1 MTAGVV
7 ASPRAD
13 DRVTTPFKGLTNFE
27 EADYRIFFGR
37 DRERRRIGATLLA
50 SRFTV
55 IYGASGVGKSSLLR
69 AGVVHDLRERALA
82 ELAERGPQSER
93 RGPRFIPLVFSDWR
107 DDPIPALEASIRAAA
122 ESLVHGSLP
131 EPFVGRKLD
140 ELVQSWNEAT
150 GATLVVV
157 LDQFE
162 EYLLSHGVERDEAE
176 DSFGSGLVRAVT
188 RRDLNIRFGISLRDD
203 AIAKL
208 SRYDGRIPRLLD
220 MMIPV
225 EHLDVL
231 SAEAAIRRPI
241 DRYNEGLGPDET
253 PFRIE
258 DELVA
263 TVLEQT
269 QIRGAG
275 TNGHGPSS
283 DGDGADPHRVE
294 PAFLQLVM
302 ERLWREETAA
312 GSGVLRLATLDRLHG
327 TNEIVHTHLTDAVE
341 ALTPK
346 QQDVA
351 ARIFQDL
358 VLPSRQKIPQL
369 PSDLV
374 EMNPGLDEDGVRS
387 VLEQLAKRRIVKS
400 VAPPPGTSE
409 SRYEIFHDKLAD
421 PILEWRAGYEAA
433 REAEEHAHKARR
445 RAKIF
450 AAAAAGSL
458 LIAAVCIALLVLAID
473 ATRTA
478 RTQKRLAQSETLVS
492 ESTNAVSSDPGR
504 AFALAVRALRKEATP
519 QAETALRTALSGLP
533 LRALQRYG
541 GQVYAAEYDADGN
554 RILGITRDD
563 AVLVDAR
570 TGRTLRTIG
579 RSKRIFETDTSA
591 DGSRVVTAGL
601 DNRLRVWDT
610 ASGAQLAVW
619 RQPQLNACVIDHSG
633 RRVAAMSWSQGRVWI
648 WTVGRKEPLKL
659 SLPAREASGALFS
672 SDGTQ
677 LLSWGNGGPAEVFDT
692 RNGSVLARLGKKYTG
707 SVSSADFTPD
717 GRFAALSGGAGG
729 RTADVWDTR
738 THRKLKRVLED
749 ADIAAVALSRNGA
762 LLATAAGR
770 AAHVWNVRT
779 GRRVSDLRGH
789 HDWVWGVEFSRDGKL
804 VATASADGTAGVWD
818 VSSGARVLTLR
829 GSLNAIN
836 TAVFSPDGRSL
847 ATAGADGTL
856 RIWNASSGRTFHSDR
871 GPLVDAV
878 FDPAGRRVLT
888 LDQDGRIL
896 VWNPEHPQFP
906 LRQLPHVSYGSINA
920 VRFSRDG
927 KLFVTANSD
936 STAVIRRTTTAAPVA
951 EATANTASVN
961 DAAFSPDGKRIV
973 TGADDG
979 WAAVFDSRDGKLV
992 RWLHKDP
999 NDKLGPAHEGSV
1011 NGVDWS
1017 PDRRFIVTVGDDEV
1031 ARLWEAQTGKLLRTF
1046 RGHRGDVF
1054 KVTFSKAA
1062 DVFVTVGDDG
1072 TARVW
1077 NVATGK
1083 ALAVLETAEPMG
1095 SAAFSPDGRRLVTG
1109 GGNGIVDVWNWRR
1122 RKLLAALPEHG
1133 DFVNSVQFSPDGKQI
1148 LSASDD
1154 GTAKLSGCHT
1164 CGSLAQ
1170 LGPLIRRYER
1180 YFH

>member
-1 MTAGVV
+1 MTAEVV
-7 ASPRAD
+7 ASPRAA

-27 EADYRIFFGR
+27 ETDYRIFFGR
-37 DRERRRIGATLLA
+37 DRERRLIGATLLA

-82 ELAERGPQSER
+82 DLAERGPQSER

-107 DDPIPALEASIRAAA
+107 DDPIPALDAAIRAAA
-122 ESLVHGSLP
+122 EPLVHGSLP

-140 ELVQSWNEAT
+140 ELVQSWNDAT

-188 RRDLNIRFGISLRDD
+188 RRDLNVRFGISIRDD
-203 AIAKL
+203 AVAKL
-208 SRYDGRIPRLLD
+208 NRYEGRIPRLLD
-220 MMIPV
+220 MMIFV
-225 EHLDVL
+225 EHLDAA
-231 SAEAAIRRPI
+231 SAEIAIRRPI
-241 DRYNEGLGPDET
+241 DRYNDELGPGET

-269 QIRGAG
+269 QIRD
-275 TNGHGPSS
+275 PSRN
-283 DGDGADPHRVE
+283 GDGAGPRRIE

-302 ERLWREETAA
+302 ERLWNEETAS
-312 GSGVLRLATLDRLHG
+312 GSRVLRLATLERLHG
-327 TNEIVHTHLTDAVE
+327 TDEIVHAHLTDAVE
-341 ALTPK
+341 ALTPE

-351 ARIFQDL
+351 AKIFQDL

-374 EMNPGLDEDGVRS
+374 QMNPGLDEEGVRS
-387 VLEQLAKRRIVKS
+387 VLEQLAKRRIVKA
-400 VAPPPGTSE
+400 VDPPPGTSE

-433 REAEEHAHKARR
+433 REAEEHAHTARR

-450 AAAAAGSL
+450 AAVAAGSL
-458 LIAAVCIALLVLAID
+458 LVAAGCIALLFLAID

-478 RTQKRLAQSETLVS
+478 RTQKRLAESETLVS
-492 ESTNAVSSDPGR
+492 ESNNAVSSDPGR
-504 AFALAVRALRKEATP
+504 AFALAARALGKKHTP
-519 QAETALRTALSGLP
+519 QAETALRIALSSLP
-533 LRALQRYG
+533 LQALQRYR
-541 GQVYAAEYDADGN
+541 GQVYDAEYDADGN
-554 RILGITRDD
+554 RILGITGDA
-563 AVLVDAR
+563 AVLLDAS
-570 TGRTLRTIG
+570 TGRSLRTIG
-579 RSKRIFETDTSA
+579 KGTHLFETDTSA
-591 DGSRVVTAGL
+591 DGSRVVTAGT
-601 DNRLRVWDT
+601 DGWIRVWDT
-610 ASGAQLAVW
+610 ASGARLAAW
-619 RQPQLNACVIDHSG
+619 RQPQLNICAIDNSG
-633 RRVAAMSWSQGRVWI
+633 SRVAAASWRRGRVWI

-659 SLPAREASGALFS
+659 RLPGREADGVLFS
-672 SDGTQ
+672 SDGKR
-677 LLSWGNGGPAEVFDT
+677 LLSWGNGEYAEVFDT
-692 RNGSVLARLGKKYTG
+692 RGGRVLARLGPNTG
-707 SVSSADFTPD
+707 SVSSADFTPN
-717 GRFAALSGGAGG
+717 GRFAVLAGGAGG
-729 RTADVWDTR
+729 RTAVVWDTR
-738 THRKLKRVLED
+738 AHRKLGTVVED

-770 AAHVWNVRT
+770 EAHVWNARA
-779 GRRVSDLRGH
+779 GRQVSDLRGH
-789 HDWVWGVEFSRDGKL
+789 HDWVRGVEFSRDGKL
-804 VATASADGTAGVWD
+804 VATASSDGTAGVWD
-818 VSSGARVLTLR
+818 VSSGARILTLR

-856 RIWNASSGRTFHSDR
+856 RIWDVSSGRTFHSDQ
-871 GPLVDAV
+871 GPVIDAV

-888 LDQDGRIL
+888 VDRDGRIL
-896 VWNPEHPQFP
+896 LWNPKNPESF
-906 LRQLPHVSYGSINA
+906 LRQLPHVSYGSVNA

-936 STAVIRRTTTAAPVA
+936 STAVVRRTATAAPVA
-951 EATANTASVN
+951 RATANTASVN
-961 DAAFSPDGKRIV
+961 DAAFSPDGKHIV

-979 WAAVFDSRDGKLV
+979 WAGVFDARDGSLV
-992 RWLHKDP
+992 RWLHVDP
-999 NDKLGPAHEGSV
+999 SNKVGAAHEGSV
-1011 NGVDWS
+1011 DGVDWS
-1017 PDRRFIVTVGDDEV
+1017 PDGRFVVTVGDDGV
-1031 ARLWEAQTGKLLRTF
+1031 ARLWGAQTGKLLRTF
-1046 RGHRGDVF
+1046 HGHSGAVL
-1054 KVTFSKAA
+1054 KVAFSKAGTL
-1062 DVFVTVGDDG
+1062 FVTVGDDA

-1083 ALAVLETAEPMG
+1083 ALAVLQTDEPMG

-1109 GGNGIVDVWNWRR
+1109 GGDGIVDVWDWRR
-1122 RKLLAALPEHG
+1122 QKLLAALQEHG
-1133 DFVNSVQFSPDGKQI
+1133 EFVNSVQFSPDGKLI
-1148 LSASDD
+1148 LSAGDG
-1154 GTAKLSGCHT
+1154 GTAKLYGCHT

-1170 LGPLIRRYER
+1170 LQPLIRRYER